1 MRATIAGF
9 FVGILFCWFA
19 FALGDQGKQAVAG
32 SLDSTDNTASH
43 DDSVS
48 VFATADGH
56 QLTLVEKSKQAL
68 CVYHIDS
75 KTGEITLKSVR
86 SYGWDLELEH
96 FNGTEPLP
104 RQIRSMLNR

>member
-1 MRATIAGF
+1 MRATIMGF

-19 FALGDQGKQAVAG
+19 FALGDQGRQAVAG
-32 SLDSTDNTASH
+32 SLDAAGDANSV

-48 VFATADGH
+48 VFATADGR
-56 QLTLVEKSKQAL
+56 QLTLVEKNKQAL

-86 SYGWDLELEH
+86 SFGWDLELEH

>member
-9 FVGILFCWFA
+9 FVGILFCWFV
-19 FALGDQGKQAVAG
+19 FVLGDQSRQAVAG
-32 SLDSTDNTASH
+32 SLEAADDTASV
-43 DDSVS
+43 DGSVS

-56 QLTLVEKSKQAL
+56 QLTLVEKNKQSL

>member
-9 FVGILFCWFA
+9 FVGILFCWIA
-19 FALGDQGKQAVAG
+19 FNFGDQSGHAVAG
-32 SLDSTDNTASH
+32 NLDASSGTASV
-43 DDSVS
+43 DGSVS
-48 VFATADGH
+48 VFATSDGH
-56 QLTLVEKSKQAL
+56 QLTLVETSKRTL

-104 RQIRSMLNR
+104 GQIRSMLNR